1 MHFVTGDTHRDF
13 CRVEAF
19 CNSVGTSKEDVLII
33 LGDAGINYFG
43 GDRDRHLKKKLSKLP
58 ITLFC
63 IHGNHE
69 RRPFTVSSYREAE
82 WNGGVVYRENAFP
95 NLLFAKD
102 GEIYDLDGKQ
112 CIAIGGAYSVDM
124 EIRLANGWG
133 WWEDE
138 QPDEEIKRYV
148 AEQLSSRNNRVD
160 YVLSHTCPLRYEPQE
175 AFIRGVD
182 DSKVDKSTGL
192 WLDGIEGRL
201 DYTKW
206 YCGHYHI
213 EKSIGRMR
221 FLYKGVMIL
230 GD

>member
-1 MHFVTGDTHRDF
+1 MYFITGDTHRDF

-19 CNSVGTSKEDVLII
+19 CNSVVTSEEDVLII
-33 LGDAGINYFG
+33 LGDAGINCFG
-43 GDRDRHLKKKLSKLP
+43 GGRDRHLKKKLSKLP

-69 RRPFTVSSYREAE
+69 RRPGTVSSYREAE

-112 CIAIGGAYSVDM
+112 CIAIGGAYSVDK

-138 QPDEEIKRYV
+138 QPSEAIKGYV
-148 AEQLSSRNNRVD
+148 EEQLSSRNNRVD
-160 YVLSHTCPLRYEPQE
+160 YVLSHTCPLRYEPVE

-182 DSKVDKSTGL
+182 DSRVDKSTGL

-221 FLYKGVMIL
+221 FLYKGVLIL

>member
-1 MHFVTGDTHRDF
+1 MYFITGDTHRDF

-19 CNSVGTSKEDVLII
+19 CASVGTSKEDVLII

-43 GDRDRHLKKKLSKLP
+43 GGRDRHLKKRLSKLP

-69 RRPFTVSSYREAE
+69 RRPYTVSSYREAE
-82 WNGGVVYRENAFP
+82 WSGGAVYRENAFP

-102 GEIYDLDGKQ
+102 GEIYDLDGKK
-112 CIAIGGAYSVDM
+112 CIAIGGAYSVDK
-124 EIRLANGWG
+124 ELRLANGWG

-138 QPDEEIKRYV
+138 QPSEEIKGYV
-148 AEQLSSRNNRVD
+148 EGRLSSRNNRVD
-160 YVLSHTCPLRYEPQE
+160 YILSHTCPLRYEPQE

-182 DSKVDKSTGL
+182 ESKVDKSTGL
-192 WLDGIEGRL
+192 WLDEIEGRL

-213 EKSIGRMR
+213 EKSIDKMR
-221 FLYKGVMIL
+221 FLYKGVLIL

>member
-1 MHFVTGDTHRDF
+1 M
-13 CRVEAF
+13 
-19 CNSVGTSKEDVLII
+19 
-33 LGDAGINYFG
+33 
-43 GDRDRHLKKKLSKLP
+43 KKKLAKLP

-69 RRPFTVSSYREAE
+69 RRPGTISSYREVE

-112 CIAIGGAYSVDM
+112 CIAIGGAYSVDK

-138 QPDEEIKRYV
+138 QPNEEIKEYV
-148 AEQLSSRNNRVD
+148 EERLASRNYRVD
-160 YVLSHTCPLRYEPQE
+160 YVLSHTCPLRYEPVE

-182 DSKVDKSTGL
+182 DSGVDKSTGV
-192 WLDGIEGRL
+192 WLGGIEGRL

-213 EKSIGRMR
+213 EKSISRMR
-221 FLYKGVMIL
+221 FLYKGVLIL

>member
-1 MHFVTGDTHRDF
+1 M
-13 CRVEAF
+13 
-19 CNSVGTSKEDVLII
+19 
-33 LGDAGINYFG
+33 
-43 GDRDRHLKKKLSKLP
+43 
-58 ITLFC
+58 
-63 IHGNHE
+63 
-69 RRPFTVSSYREAE
+69 
-82 WNGGVVYRENAFP
+82 
-95 NLLFAKD
+95 
-102 GEIYDLDGKQ
+102 
-112 CIAIGGAYSVDM
+112 DM

-138 QPDEEIKRYV
+138 QPNEEIKRYV
-148 AEQLSSRNNRVD
+148 EEQLSSRNNRVD